1 MKPVSRRDAAG
12 DARRRRARTMPLL
25 SVLLLAGLSAPARAA
40 TTGIALVIGTDLYAG
55 QPQHTACEQTAH
67 DVRNRLRQQG
77 FTVEELSNASAV
89 GLRSALDSLAT
100 QLNGAP
106 SGTTLIY
113 VCAAAALDGQRLF
126 VLPADADLRGTIQPQ
141 TDGVVMQALLNAL
154 AGTGGAVYADLG
166 VPGRTTLDAARALL
180 RDRLPSGLHLA
191 LATDSGPALGAL
203 GQALAGTTV
212 PLDASW
218 TQLVGVLQP
227 KPHSGGTTRLLL
239 PAPAAPAAAPAA
251 APPSAAVPAIP
262 PSADA
267 ARPAG
272 TEAAAPP
279 SSNTSTPAAEASK
292 SSPTAG
298 PLALHAQPHRHPDTD
313 HPTPLASRRTLRIQA
328 AMARQGA
335 FSGPLDGVMDKR
347 TLTAI
352 RSYQAGLGDQATG
365 VLTQPE
371 IVRLLNPTDPSR

>member
-12 DARRRRARTMPLL
+12 DARSRRARIMPLL
-25 SVLLLAGLSAPARAA
+25 PVLLLAGLSAPARAA

-77 FTVEELSNASAV
+77 FTVEELPNASAV
-89 GLRSALDSLAT
+89 TLRSAIDNLAT

-126 VLPADADLRGTIQPQ
+126 VLPADADLRGTIRPQ

-166 VPGRTTLDAARALL
+166 VPGGTGLEAARTLL
-180 RDRLPSGLHLA
+180 RDRLPPGLHLA

-218 TQLVGVLQP
+218 TQLAGVLQP
-227 KPHSGGTTRLLL
+227 KPHSGGTSRLLL
-239 PAPAAPAAAPAA
+239 PTPAAPAA
-251 APPSAAVPAIP
+251 APPSAAAPAIP
-262 PSADA
+262 ASADA

-292 SSPTAG
+292 ASPTAG

-313 HPTPLASRRTLRIQA
+313 RPTPLASRRTLRIQA